1 MSGKFDPSALS
12 SVEASLDSESTVVAL
27 GDDELRRIHG
37 PDLRRKS
44 AGVKLAARIVGMAM
58 AGQDGLD
65 DASVLASMESLLGRM
80 GALRKSVVAVIGA
93 GRSDS
98 DFPAVFN
105 CATNV
110 ALDLLTEEWK
120 WAHVGKAVKPLPPAV
135 LSKLL
140 ERAAGEGPI
149 FDEDT
154 AEVFDLDT
162 VRRLCILEAMP
173 KLWNV
178 SNFFDYYQPSREAM
192 VGRLARAVA
201 DRAEENAHALCSN
214 TTPTFAQR
222 AIVQRAYAASAGLM
236 CEVYKQAAVDDV
248 RELRSMPE
256 LDRAVLL
263 QQYAQSGMR
272 YEHIIARHKAVMERA
287 MDTTN
292 LIIEAQREQP
302 RRSMEQG
309 YAT

>member
-12 SVEASLDSESTVVAL
+12 SVEASLDSETTIVAV

-37 PDLRRKS
+37 PDLRRKT
-44 AGVKLAARIVGMAM
+44 AGLKLAARIVGMAM
-58 AGQDGLD
+58 REQGELD

-120 WAHVGKAVKPLPPAV
+120 WARIGKAVKPLTPEA
-135 LSKLL
+135 LAMLL
-140 ERAAGEGPI
+140 ERAAGEGPM

-162 VRRLCILEAMP
+162 VRRLCIVEAMP

-178 SNFFDYYQPSREAM
+178 TNLFDYYQPSRDAM
-192 VGRLARAVA
+192 VARLSRAVA
-201 DRAEENAHALCSN
+201 DRAEGHVLALCSD

-222 AIVQRAYAASAGLM
+222 ALVHRAYAASTGLM
-236 CEVYKQAAVDDV
+236 CEVYKQAAADDV
-248 RELRSMPE
+248 RDLRSMPE
-256 LDRAVLL
+256 LDRSVLL
-263 QQYAQSGMR
+263 QQYVTTGMK
-272 YEHIIARHKAVMERA
+272 YDHIITRHKAVMERA

-292 LIIEAQREQP
+292 LIIEAQRDQP
-302 RRSMEQG
+302 RRNMEQG